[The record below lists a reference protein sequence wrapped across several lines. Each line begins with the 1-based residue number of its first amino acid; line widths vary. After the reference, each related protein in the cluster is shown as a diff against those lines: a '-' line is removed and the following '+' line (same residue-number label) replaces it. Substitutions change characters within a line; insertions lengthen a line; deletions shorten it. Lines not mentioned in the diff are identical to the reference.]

1 MLEVYGYA
9 SRFVGPKIDCW
20 DIQLPIS
27 VFFGLPNF
35 DLLAFKICRRTFEK
49 KMYIST
55 FLYNF
60 EYMLNT

>member
-1 MLEVYGYA
+1 MLEVHGYA

-49 KMYIST
+49 NCTYLLSYTI
-55 FLYNF
+55 
-60 EYMLNT
+60 LNIC

>member
-35 DLLAFKICRRTFEK
+35 DLLAFKFVNVLLK

-55 FLYNF
+55 IPYNF